1 MQNESQF
8 LTVDEAAQLAS
19 LSHWTIRLW
28 LQKGRL
34 VRYKSG
40 SRTVVS
46 RPEAELATRRLPRMK
61 PASLGPRIGT
71 PEIEDVEPEGYPVHL

>member
-1 MQNESQF
+1 MQSEPKF
-8 LTVDEAAQLAS
+8 LTVDEAAKLAS

-40 SRTVVS
+40 SRTVIS
-46 RPEAELATRRLPRMK
+46 RPELLALIEPK
-61 PASLGPRIGT
+61 
-71 PEIEDVEPEGYPVHL
+71 PEIEAGNGR

>member
-1 MQNESQF
+1 MQSESNF
-8 LTVDEAAQLAS
+8 LTVDEAARLAN

-46 RPEAELATRRLPRMK
+46 RRELLSLIEPR
-61 PASLGPRIGT
+61 
-71 PEIEDVEPEGYPVHL
+71 EIEAGNGRRPGEFAVNE

>member
-1 MQNESQF
+1 MQSEPKF
-8 LTVDEAAQLAS
+8 LTVDEAAKLAS

-40 SRTVVS
+40 SRTVIS
-46 RPEAELATRRLPRMK
+46 RPELLAL
-61 PASLGPRIGT
+61 I
-71 PEIEDVEPEGYPVHL
+71 